1 MPERCGKFA
10 LFQLHSLDFFF
21 FFIVRTRS
29 THNMKSCSQ
38 HGWLPRTA
46 MVVLLTFCT
55 FRVTYVLNF
64 SAKMNRFKHR
74 SRWPQCFTIN
84 SFMQYIRDTTHLV
97 VHQACLFSLWTNWEK
112 KKEIS
117 LSGFFFCVFFKRS
130 YSIIGSQ
137 RLHPV
142 LAVRASACSSCASK
156 YGCLVTDSSLAFYRE
171 SVRSTTKLCSLSRC
185 QALNMKDYIRSAG
198 DVRVSEWLVGWTDGL
213 NDTRVFSIM
222 PVNTGWWIKHW
233 TVLRFIV
240 HNRRI
245 SAEVPQPFSPRR
257 VYWRYPNDF

>member
-1 MPERCGKFA
+1 MCWI
-10 LFQLHSLDFFF
+10 SLRKWTDSN
-21 FFIVRTRS
+21 IGLDDPSVLQS
-29 THNMKSCSQ
+29 TASCSTSVTQ
-38 HGWLPRTA
+38 
-46 MVVLLTFCT
+46 LTLWSIKLAFFHCEQIEK
-55 FRVTYVLNF
+55 RKGKL
-64 SAKMNRFKHR
+64 
-74 SRWPQCFTIN
+74 
-84 SFMQYIRDTTHLV
+84 
-97 VHQACLFSLWTNWEK
+97 ACQ
-112 KKEIS
+112 
-117 LSGFFFCVFFKRS
+117 GFFFCVFFKRS